1 MCKKVLIASLA
12 ILAGVALLSSTRL
25 GSHVRLWW
33 KKANVALQKQV
44 PVETEIERLRMELTR
59 LQQDERRYN
68 SALAE
73 EMVAVDSLKEQ
84 IADAEAVLKRKKDRL
99 LTMRNAL
106 KNDGERVS
114 INGNEYDRAKVE
126 KTVLREYDSFK
137 SAQRAVKAQKDLLA
151 AREKGLV
158 AARERVKAMKETKRD
173 LEVELA
179 RLEAEMKAVR
189 VAQTR
194 SKFNF
199 DDSKLSSIK
208 RDVQELQKRVKVE
221 QKKIELEAE
230 NTDVID
236 TTPKPKTADRLKE
249 LDRELGNGA
258 DKVAGR

>member
-33 KKANVALQKQV
+33 KKANVAIQKQV
-44 PVETEIERLRMELTR
+44 PPETEIERLQMELAR
-59 LQQDERRYN
+59 LGQDESRYN
-68 SALAE
+68 SKLAQ
-73 EMVAVDSLKEQ
+73 EMVEVEVLKER
-84 IADAEAVLKRKKDRL
+84 IGDAEARLQKRKAHIL
-99 LTMRNAL
+99 ALSAAL

-114 INGNEYDRAKVE
+114 INDREYDRAFVE

-137 SAQRAVKAQKDLLA
+137 VAQRSLKAQKDVLA

-158 AARERVKAMKETKRD
+158 SAKERLKAMKETKRD
-173 LEVELA
+173 LQVELE
-179 RLEAEMKAVR
+179 RLRAELEAVR